1 MKYLI
6 LFLSFYTLSNAQFAS
21 APAYQPFNLSFEN
34 SAVGAMPLGWS
45 LPNEALEKGYYAEA
59 SNELPYKGKY
69 CMKLESAN
77 DSLAYK
83 GLSGSAVQIFD
94 ATPYLGKKI
103 RFSSY
108 VRADVKEESYGGFYI
123 AEQTVRNKFPF
134 THSNQDDPIVLDNWK
149 QYTVEYTVTPDAH
162 AIYIGLYLKGK
173 GKVWIDDIKIE
184 ILDQVQNIEMPS
196 PVSASKAKDLLS
208 FAKSYGYVKFFHPS
222 DEIEKLDIET
232 YLYNGIKEIEK
243 ANSMQ
248 EVFKVIDSRINRIA
262 PSAKL
267 FSDKKSADSYSFV
280 KPKNALDKVAIA
292 KMTNNAYYKMG
303 DFNSGT
309 KRLNIYDSRMP
320 REAATYQIIGASK
333 VRGKKIKYT
342 AKARVRPYGND
353 AHSELW
359 FRVDFQDP
367 EKPPINLKMPEPI
380 TANSWKEYT
389 MEIEIPMDA
398 LQIRTG
404 LVFIGSGEAWFDDI
418 KLAILEKGKT
428 VNFNPKNYSFDMKWQ
443 PNSIEYWRIP
453 ESILK
458 SGYEFGIDNTK
469 ESLDGSSLLISTDKS
484 QYVPLPNAGD
494 ICSKKIDENMWL
506 ALPLTV
512 YDDGVNTLPI
522 GNLATEE
529 KISMNP
535 EDKVSKIAVFME
547 MWNYLRFYSTV
558 QFTDTEWDKLFLDN
572 ISLLTQTESIKSF
585 EEGLNKILRI
595 TNNIRSNAWHY
606 APPKDYTLPFIVDF
620 VNGEVVVV
628 NSADEMIKKGDKIDA
643 VDDVKLV
650 DYLNNK
656 IKNYPGSS
664 EVWKKKLAYYDLV
677 ANDFKTDAQVV
688 LVRDGEQKTV
698 PITRNLTSR
707 EVQLFRPMT
716 LEWLDS
722 NIIYIDG
729 TRFNDFEMSELMG
742 NFSKAKGIVIDLR
755 GDALLSEHVLGFFVD
770 KNLETYN
777 WTLRTYTNPC
787 GEPRKKVINGTVKA
801 KTSVLPKNVV
811 FISNETSVGKS
822 ETMLRIVKK
831 YGIGKIVG
839 EESAGSYDMMTEVK
853 LPSLYN
859 FSFDIYPISLGDDSQ
874 IKYKPITPDIRV
886 TEKGNFPEDPKIKKA
901 VEILKEN
908 Y

>member
-34 SAVGAMPLGWS
+34 SAVGAMPLGWH

-77 DSLAYK
+77 DSLEYK

-103 RFSSY
+103 RFSAY
-108 VRADVKEESYGGFYI
+108 VRADVKEESYAGFYI
-123 AEQTVRNKFPF
+123 AEQTVKNQFPF
-134 THSNQDDPIVLDNWK
+134 AHSNENDPIVLNNWK
-149 QYTVEYTVTPDAH
+149 QYTVEYTVTQDAYS
-162 AIYIGLYLKGK
+162 IYVGLYLNGK
-173 GKVWIDDIKIE
+173 GKAWIDDVKIE
-184 ILDQVQNIEMPS
+184 IIDQVQNIVMPA
-196 PVSASKAKDLLS
+196 PVSASKAKDLLD

-232 YLYNGIKEIEK
+232 YLYNGIKEVEK
-243 ANSMQ
+243 ANTPQ
-248 EVFKVIDSRINRIA
+248 EIFNILDSRINRLA

-267 FSDKKSADSYSFV
+267 FNDQKSADSYSV
-280 KPKNALDKVAIA
+280 AKPKVALEKVAIV
-292 KMTNNAYYKMG
+292 KITNNAYYKRG
-303 DFNSGT
+303 DYNSGT
-309 KRLNIYDSRMP
+309 MRLNIYDSRMP

-333 VRGKKIKYT
+333 VKGKKIKYR
-342 AKARVRPYGND
+342 AKAKVRPYGND
-353 AHSELW
+353 AHAELW

-367 EKPPINLKMPEPI
+367 EKPPINVKMPELI
-380 TANSWKEYT
+380 TTNSWKEYS
-389 MEIEIPMDA
+389 IDLEIPKDA

-404 LVFIGSGEAWFDDI
+404 LVFIGAGEAWFDDI
-418 KLAILEKGKT
+418 KLSILEKGKT
-428 VNFNPKNYSFDMKWQ
+428 TDFNPKNYSFDMKWQ

-458 SGYEFGIDNTK
+458 SGYEFEIDKTT
-469 ESLDGSSLLISTDKS
+469 ESLDGSSLRIFTDKS
-484 QYVPLPNAGD
+484 QYVPLPNAGEM
-494 ICSKKIDENMWL
+494 CTKKIDDNMWL

-512 YDDGVNTLPI
+512 YDDGVSTLPI
-522 GNLATEE
+522 EKQPAEQ

-535 EDKVSKIAVFME
+535 EDKVSKIAAFME

-558 QFTDTEWDKLFLDN
+558 NYTEAEWDKLFLDN
-572 ISLLTQTESIKSF
+572 ISMLTQTESIKSF

-595 TNNIRSNAWHY
+595 TNNIRTNAWHY

-620 VNGEVVVV
+620 VNGEVVVI
-628 NSADEMIKKGDKIDA
+628 NSADEIIKVGDKI
-643 VDDVKLV
+643 VSVGDVKLD
-650 DYLNNK
+650 DYLSNK

-677 ANDFKTDAQVV
+677 ANDFKTEAQVG
-688 LVRDGEQKTV
+688 LIRDGEQKTV
-698 PITRNLTSR
+698 PIIRNLTSR

-729 TRFNDFEMSELMG
+729 TRFNDFEMSQLMG
-742 NFSKAKGIVIDLR
+742 NFSKAKGVVIDLR

-770 KNLETYN
+770 KDVETYN

-787 GEPRKKVINGTVKA
+787 DEPRTKVINGTVKA

-886 TEKGNFPEDPKIKKA
+886 SEKANFPEDAKIKKA
-901 VEILKEN
+901 IELLKEN